1 MKNLYLH
8 TCLLLSTAVLAMI
21 GVGSCFGAEAA
32 PAMGGGAGTTTM
44 VIQTDAASGLKYY
57 IYSASDV
64 GSSAIPF
71 PIGTGGATFELWLK
85 GTPPDTTVYWADRK
99 VVNAY
104 MPTATFT
111 INSEDPWVVGSSTNP
126 PFIRR
131 TRADKGY
138 SYTLNIGALLP
149 AGAGVPVAA
158 TGVRLDRKGLNYFV
172 RNDYVA
178 PGGASPQRGPYTAT
192 DGVNVAT
199 EYAIGLPESITAN
212 GAYNRVI
219 GVQGLTPSV
228 VGGDL
233 TQNCGEERLV
243 VTRYASLNP
252 DGSVFLPDTVIGAAT
267 VQVFPVASAQII
279 GATSGQVYTDNVPV
293 TTVRYRDMYPDSETY
308 CQIYSGSQ
316 VLGTVG
322 EVLAGSERAYGS
334 FDDPP
339 SQATATPN
347 NEVIADVNLNA
358 HCLVDGTYTLE
369 VITKT
374 PFNNRAPER
383 LAYVTFS
390 VAHVVVAPPVAGG
403 GGGGAP
409 VAVGSAIRGQITTG
423 R

>member
-1 MKNLYLH
+1 MKK
-8 TCLLLSTAVLAMI
+8 LSTFTCSVVLAAGLTLV
-21 GVGSCFGAEAA
+21 GVDSCFAAAAA
-32 PAMGGGAGTTTM
+32 PAWDGSASTTTM
-44 VIQTDAASGLKYY
+44 VIQSDAATGVKYY
-57 IYSASDV
+57 IYRASDV

-85 GTPPDTTVYWADRK
+85 GTPPDNTVYWADRK

-111 INSEDPWVVGSSTNP
+111 INSEDPWVVGSSNNP

-138 SYTLNIGALLP
+138 SYSLNVDALLAP
-149 AGAGVPVAA
+149 GAGVPVAA
-158 TGVRLDRKGLNYFV
+158 SGVRLDRKGLNYFV

-178 PGGASPQRGPYTAT
+178 PGGAEPQRGPYTAT
-192 DGVNVAT
+192 DGASVAT

-212 GAYNRVI
+212 GAYDRVF

-228 VGGDL
+228 AGGDP
-233 TQNCGEERLV
+233 TMNCGEERLV

-252 DGSVFLPDTVIGAAT
+252 DGSVFLPDTIIGAAT
-267 VQVFPVASAQII
+267 IQVFPVASSQIS
-279 GATSGQVYTDNVPV
+279 GVVAGQVYSDEVPV
-293 TTVRYRDMYPDSETY
+293 TSVRYQDIYPDSITY
-308 CQIYSGSQ
+308 CQIYTGSQ

-322 EVLAGSERAYGS
+322 TVLAGSERAYGS

-339 SQATATPN
+339 TAATATPN
-347 NEVIADVNLNA
+347 NEFIPDINLNA
-358 HCLVDGTYTLE
+358 HCLADGTYTLE

-374 PFNNRAPER
+374 PFNNKAAER

-390 VAHVVVAPPVAGG
+390 VAHVVMPPPVAGG
-403 GGGGAP
+403 GGGGPP
-409 VAVGSAIRGQITTG
+409 VAVGSSIRGQITTG